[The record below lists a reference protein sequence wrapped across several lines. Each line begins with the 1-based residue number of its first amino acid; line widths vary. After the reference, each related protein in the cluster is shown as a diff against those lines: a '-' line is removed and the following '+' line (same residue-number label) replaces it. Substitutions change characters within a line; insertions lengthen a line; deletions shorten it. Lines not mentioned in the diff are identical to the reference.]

1 MEQRAIIFDSGTLI
15 SLSMACLLD
24 VLRKLKTIFKG
35 NFIITSDVERE
46 IVDKPLNIKRFE
58 LEALRIKKLITEKVL
73 ESPSVLGIDEKK
85 LLKKVKEFNDIA
97 NTTFKGRG
105 KDIHIIDSGEA
116 SCLALSKMLNEKK
129 IKNVIAVDERTT
141 RVLGEN
147 PTNLKKLLQKKLHTD
162 IKYKKENFKY
172 FEGIQFITS
181 PELVYVAYKKNLFK
195 LKDPRLLDSLLY
207 SVKFKGA
214 AISGEEIDEIKNLSK
229 F

>member
-1 MEQRAIIFDSGTLI
+1 MKKVIIFDSGTLI
-15 SLSMACLLD
+15 SLSMACLLET
-24 VLRKLKTIFKG
+24 LRKLKSIFKG
-35 NFIITSDVERE
+35 KFIIPNEVKRE

-58 LEALRIKKLITEKVL
+58 LEALRIKQLLIEKVL
-73 ESPSVLGIDEKK
+73 ETPSALGIDEKE
-85 LLKKVKEFNDIA
+85 LAKKVKEFNELA

-105 KDIHIIDSGEA
+105 KDVHIIDSGEA
-116 SCLALSKMLNEKK
+116 SCLALSKMLTQKG

-172 FEGIQFITS
+172 FKGIQFIRS

-195 LKDPRLLDSLLY
+195 LKDSRLLDSLLY
-207 SVKFKGA
+207 AVKFKGA
-214 AISGEEIDEIKNLSK
+214 AISGSEIDEIKRLG
-229 F
+229 